1 MLKSS
6 IGKSFIIF
14 PSAFLTATALCM
26 IELGIIFYIKEI
38 FGATPS
44 QIGYFTAL
52 WSFCYI
58 IGCIFIRPLFNKV
71 LPRYLLIGSSIFM
84 CLFILMIL
92 YIKVFLYA
100 FIYYDLYGL
109 AMSFFWPP
117 IMGWLSQDV
126 EGTRL
131 GKSMSFFNL
140 TWSGGIIIGPL
151 LAGILSAISP
161 EIPLYVGSALFFL
174 TGLIIAGGSI
184 FLPRIRSDRGIDL
197 SQEGETGR
205 VDMSTVLRYPGWIG
219 LFTTFVVI
227 GMIINIFPVYARDE
241 LLLKKELIGLL
252 MQSRTFIAT
261 FVFIFLSQTTFW
273 HFRISPMIIGQIFLA
288 CLVVLMNFTSSPL
301 VLAFLI
307 AFIGALRALS
317 YNSSIFHGVSGS
329 INRTGRVAI
338 HESLLAVGLIFGS
351 SLGGLIYQKYSMTVV
366 YFFCGAIVFFGVVM
380 QSGIYLLLKTPNNGI
395 IRDNQ

>member
-1 MLKSS
+1 
-6 IGKSFIIF
+6 
-14 PSAFLTATALCM
+14 
-26 IELGIIFYIKEI
+26 
-38 FGATPS
+38 
-44 QIGYFTAL
+44 
-52 WSFCYI
+52 
-58 IGCIFIRPLFNKV
+58 
-71 LPRYLLIGSSIFM
+71 M
-84 CLFILMIL
+84 CLFVLMIL
-92 YIKVFLYA
+92 YVKVFTYA
-100 FIYYDLYGL
+100 FISYDLYGL

-161 EIPLYVGSALFFL
+161 EIPLYVGATLFFL
-174 TGLIIAGGSI
+174 TGVIIAGGSI
-184 FLPRIRSDRGIDL
+184 FLPKIRSDRGMDL

-219 LFTTFVVI
+219 MFTTFVVI
-227 GMIINIFPVYARDE
+227 GMLINIFPVFARDE

-261 FVFIFLSQTTFW
+261 FVFIVLSQTTFW

-288 CLVVLMNFTSSPL
+288 SLVVLMNFTSSPL

-317 YNSSIFHGVSGS
+317 YNSSIFHGISGS

-366 YFFCGAIVFFGVVM
+366 YYFCGAIVFFGAVM
-380 QSGIYLLLKTPNNGI
+380 QSSIYLLLKKTNNGI
-395 IRDNQ
+395 IGDKG